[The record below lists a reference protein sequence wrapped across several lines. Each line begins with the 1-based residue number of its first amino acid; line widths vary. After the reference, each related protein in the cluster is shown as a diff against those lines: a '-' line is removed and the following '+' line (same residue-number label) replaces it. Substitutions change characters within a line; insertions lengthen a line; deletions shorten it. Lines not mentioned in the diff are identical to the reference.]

1 MPSKLLGA
9 ISPAYGIATGTG
21 PYKHLLGSL
30 GRDHYDKKVNERKEK
45 EEEAKE
51 LAKKEMIRRGIESA
65 ASHTTTVQK
74 KAGGRIRAIDG
85 KAIKGKTRGRFI

>member
-21 PYKHLLGSL
+21 PYKHFLGSL
-30 GRDHYDKKVNERKEK
+30 GRGHYDKKVAERKAK
-45 EEEAKE
+45 EEEKE
-51 LAKKEMIRRGIESA
+51 RLAEMEKVRREVRSSA
-65 ASHTTTVQK
+65 YTTTVQK
-74 KAGGRIRAIDG
+74 KAGGIVRAIDG

>member
-1 MPSKLLGA
+1 MPDKILGA

-21 PYKHLLGSL
+21 PYKHILGSL

-74 KAGGRIRAIDG
+74 KAGGRIRAIYG